1 MAKRILSSV
10 VLRSDRDLRPFTF
23 DGVTAIVAIRSAAMP
38 SPSPLQDL
46 IRTRGPIPFAVFME
60 EALYGDG
67 GYYSRNEI
75 PIGEEG
81 DYVTGASLSP
91 LFGRVTARL
100 LGRLDKALGK
110 TAELLEAGYGTGAHL
125 ESVVSTLL
133 ERSMGRRVRAWDR
146 IARSV
151 PAGVERIHSLEAVGE
166 GEIEGLIFSYELFD
180 ALPVHRLVGRAGG
193 NVTDIGE
200 LYVDLDKNGELVW
213 KEGEVS
219 DPGLLGLLRNPDI
232 SLQPGQLA
240 DLSPGWAP
248 LYGELARRM
257 GRGLLV
263 TCDYGFERERLLDPR
278 IRRHGTLACYTRQ
291 RVHRNPFVQVG
302 EQDLTAHV
310 DFSTLIREGEA
321 AGLTTVALSRQALWL
336 TACGLFDEIQG
347 ADLATR
353 QEAMVLLDGEGM
365 GEEIRVLVQA
375 KGIEPGD
382 VLDPEALG
390 GRPVL

>member
-1 MAKRILSSV
+1 
-10 VLRSDRDLRPFTF
+10 
-23 DGVTAIVAIRSAAMP
+23 MP
-38 SPSPLQDL
+38 RLQDL
-46 IRTRGPIPFAVFME
+46 IRTRGPILFAVFME
-60 EALYGDG
+60 EALYGEG
-67 GYYSRNEI
+67 GYYSRSEI

-110 TAELLEAGYGTGAHL
+110 AAELFEAGYGTGDHL

-180 ALPVHRLVGRAGG
+180 ALPVHRLVGR
-193 NVTDIGE
+193 TDGTIGE
-200 LYVDLDKNGELVW
+200 LWVDLDENGELVW

-219 DPGLLGLLRNPDI
+219 DPSLLGLLRNPDV
-232 SLQPGQLA
+232 SLQPGQVA
-240 DLSPGWAP
+240 DLSPGWGP
-248 LYGELARRM
+248 LYGELARRL

-278 IRRHGTLACYTRQ
+278 IRRQGTLACYTRQ
-291 RVHRNPFVQVG
+291 RVHRNPFVKVG

-321 AGLTTVALSRQALWL
+321 AGLTTVALGRQALWL
-336 TACGLFDEIQG
+336 TACGLFDEIQD

-353 QEAMVLLDGEGM
+353 QEAMALLDGEGM

-382 VLDPEALG
+382 VLDPEVLG